1 MTEVWDFGAL
11 VEWAVRNRT
20 QGEKRTGIR
29 RIVDVFC
36 CFITNIF
43 SKLGGCAE
51 HSEEG
56 KEWDLLE

>member
-11 VEWAVRNRT
+11 VAWAVRNKT

-56 KEWDLLE
+56 KE